1 MAFTYLFVMSMVDNT
16 INQSSGNNECE
27 RYYVLASERELASAK
42 IKTIFSWLSS
52 ESEFRQFLVA
62 AVIIFVKR
70 RYYMKLIK
78 PLNFEPTFGAFF
90 FLLGARLINLI
101 LFS

>member
-16 INQSSGNNECE
+16 SNQSSGN
-27 RYYVLASERELASAK
+27 RYYVLAIASERELASAK

-62 AVIIFVKR
+62 AVIICVKR